1 MSASSTFFSD
11 EKATLSLA
19 FRICKVWGIKEDLYA
34 LRDLIEE
41 GKHIMILM
49 VVFASLIAL

>member
-11 EKATLSLA
+11 EKATLTLA